1 MKFRYIYNDK
11 VFEVLLIALGTSC
24 CLGCSI
30 GERKVRV
37 LDVNSG
43 NVREIRNVAS
53 GYTREIAESSPCREG
68 GAFVT
73 LQNRLRCEG
82 VNDRSVIRVY
92 DTNANLIC
100 SSSIPFPDGIYL
112 SPRAFSAKSDKIVYW
127 NSKYD
132 AKARRWGSTYELC
145 VATLVDH
152 GRTAGIKRIQMPI
165 GCDETIDWD
174 QSFMWSSSNSVVAN
188 VECQHDKERSKKKIV
203 VVDVTSGDYRFLPFV
218 VRSPLPSVLS
228 SFQGSLSGR
237 FFAFVT
243 PQEEVYVCDGQG
255 RVCKVIG
262 ADQLREFGLRE
273 WLESEMADVS
283 WDRMLTLC
291 WDDNDILWI
300 FNRNGRYVGIDVSA
314 NIVVKNG
321 FIGMRGGEEL
331 MGIIQR
337 RKAIIKQKRNVE
349 IARSIWGD
357 QFLIKDVETGKL
369 VWEMPNF
376 ISKCAYIGDGVLIL
390 EDL

>member
-1 MKFRYIYNDK
+1 MKFRYIYNYK
-11 VFEVLLIALGTSC
+11 VFAVLLIAIGVSG

-68 GAFVT
+68 GAFAT

-100 SSSIPFPDGIYL
+100 SSSIPFPEGIYL
-112 SPRAFSAKSDKIVYW
+112 SPRAFSARSDKIVYW

-132 AKARRWGSTYELC
+132 TKARCWGSTYELC

-165 GCDETIDWD
+165 GCDETTNWD
-174 QSFMWSSSNSVVAN
+174 QSFMWSSSNSVVAI
-188 VECQHDKERSKKKIV
+188 VECRHDKERSKKKIA

-218 VRSPLPSVLS
+218 VRSPVMTTCS
-228 SFQGSLSGR
+228 SFQGSLSGS
-237 FFAFVT
+237 FFSFVN
-243 PQEEVYVCDGQG
+243 PDEEVYVCDGQG
-255 RVCKVIG
+255 AVRIVIG
-262 ADQLREFGLRE
+262 ADQLRALGLRE
-273 WLESEMADVS
+273 WSESEIPHVPWNELLKAS
-283 WDRMLTLC
+283 WDDC
-291 WDDNDILWI
+291 EILWVY
-300 FNRNGRYVGIDVSA
+300 NSKGKYMGIDAKTGSIVA
-314 NIVVKNG
+314 NGSVRVQD
-321 FIGMRGGEEL
+321 GEEL
-331 MGIIQR
+331 IGIIQGR
-337 RKAIIKQKRNVE
+337 RAIIEQRRNSE
-349 IARSIWGD
+349 IIRSVLGNR
-357 QFLIKDVETGKL
+357 FLVKDIETGRMVL
-369 VWEMPNF
+369 EMPTCVSSYVYLGEGA
-376 ISKCAYIGDGVLIL
+376 ILL